1 MIKLLSL
8 FSGIGA
14 FESALHRGGYEY
26 NLVNYCE
33 IDKYA
38 SSSYSQI
45 HNVSEDLNLRDV
57 TKVDTSK
64 LPKDLDL
71 ITYGFPCTD
80 ISIAGRKKGFFDE
93 NGNPTRSGLFY
104 NALKIIRDLQP
115 KYAIAENVKNLTG
128 NALKIIRDL
137 QPKYAIA
144 ENVKNLTGNKFKEE
158 FKSVLDGLTDA
169 GYNNYWQVLNAK
181 DYGIPQNRERVFIV
195 SIRKDIDNGNFRFPP
210 KQQLKCVAKDFLES
224 VVDDKYYLDND
235 RVRNLIKQ
243 ITEKFNIKDR
253 ELCDA
258 TIFEPEV
265 KSIVNCITARYD
277 AGIQN
282 QKSIGVSVIEPMIK
296 TEGNLYENK
305 AKRGRVYSADGLA
318 PCITSTDYK
327 YPSIFVEPKIKRLG
341 NLYDENAGGARAG
354 NVYDFDG
361 LSPALQTAQGGNRQP
376 IIYKEYKLRKLTPR
390 ECFRLMG
397 FTDEEFDR
405 IHNISNTQLYKQA
418 GNSIVVNVLVAIFNE
433 LFNQNSVFQLE

>member
-14 FESALHRGGYEY
+14 FESALHRGGYDFT
-26 NLVNYCE
+26 LVNYCE

-38 SSSYSQI
+38 SKAYSQI
-45 HNVSEDLNLRDV
+45 HEVSEDLNLRDV
-57 TKVDTSK
+57 TKVDTAK

-80 ISIAGRKKGFFDE
+80 ISIAGRKKGFFNE

-104 NALKIIRDLQP
+104 DALKIIRDLQP

-128 NALKIIRDL
+128 K
-137 QPKYAIA
+137 
-144 ENVKNLTGNKFKEE
+144 KFKEE

-181 DYGIPQNRERVFIV
+181 DYGIPQNRERIFII
-195 SIRKDIDNGNFRFPP
+195 SIRKDIDTGTFTFPK
-210 KQQLKCVAKDFLES
+210 KQPLQLRLKDLLQQE
-224 VVDDKYYLDND
+224 VEEKYYIKKAVNTRIADNY
-235 RVRNLIKQ
+235 IQ
-243 ITEKFNIKDR
+243 
-253 ELCDA
+253 
-258 TIFEPEV
+258 
-265 KSIVNCITARYD
+265 YD
-277 AGIQN
+277 NSGKGYNSQ
-282 QKSIGVSVIEPMIK
+282 SER
-296 TEGNLYENK
+296 LY
-305 AKRGRVYSADGLA
+305 YQDGLC
-318 PCITSTDYK
+318 PTIPTSNNNGDKTQIILMDKETVIQHAADWTKNKQVDMNSYINEIISK
-327 YPSIFVEPKIKRLG
+327 NIETPVGI
-341 NLYDENAGGARAG
+341 DEQ
-354 NVYDFDG
+354 NVKVRTDG
-361 LSPALQTAQGGNRQP
+361 LVGTIMTNGSSAKKNNR
-376 IIYKEYKLRKLTPR
+376 ICCTDFRIRKLTPR

-418 GNSIVVNVLVAIFNE
+418 GNSIVVNVLTAIFNE